1 MHENCKEQH
10 ASSDPD
16 SAAAPDKSLEAA
28 ATPASESA
36 LRNRFA
42 DALLIVDPGAVNPSG
57 IAYAIIDACRD
68 ARADGIGTR
77 DDAAVRLMVTQL
89 AWICRAD
96 SGTDDYGELLAECR
110 RRADA

>member
-1 MHENCKEQH
+1 MHEKCKEKFALDNSDG
-10 ASSDPD
+10 ASASDHSPEG
-16 SAAAPDKSLEAA
+16 AVQPAPVTAR
-28 ATPASESA
+28 
-36 LRNRFA
+36 RNRFA
-42 DALLIVDPGAVNPSG
+42 NAVLIVDPGAVNPSG

-96 SGTDDYGELLAECR
+96 SDTKDYAELLAECR
-110 RRADA
+110 RRAVG